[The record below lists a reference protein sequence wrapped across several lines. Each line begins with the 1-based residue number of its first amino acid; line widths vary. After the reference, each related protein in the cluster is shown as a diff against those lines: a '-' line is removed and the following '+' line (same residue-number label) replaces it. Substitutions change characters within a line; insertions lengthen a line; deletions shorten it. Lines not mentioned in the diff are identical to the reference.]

1 MPVSIKRFAT
11 LPLGAAVLLGGLA
24 LGSAAAF
31 AEPVAMVLDVSEG
44 SEIAPFTEL
53 SDGEVLELGTEIRV
67 ELLDYRKC
75 REIAVIGGKVSAT
88 PEGLEVTEGEMS
100 ELRPGKCIQKADAGS
115 LPAAG
120 GAGLA
125 NSPGQAA
132 INDAAGPAT
141 APAQAAPGGNP
152 QPVETADAGASSPQS
167 KAASVL
173 LRFDGAMRERYDNVF
188 VSIDGGAPQRFAIDD
203 PILTEMPL
211 DGEGE
216 VELRLEGADGS
227 AETPAETRKFTLD
240 DPEDG
245 RATSV
250 ILVK

>member
-1 MPVSIKRFAT
+1 MPVSIKRLAT
-11 LPLGAAVLLGGLA
+11 GPLGAAVLAGGLA
-24 LGSAAAF
+24 LGSSAAF
-31 AEPVAMVLDVSEG
+31 AEPVAMVLDISGG

-53 SDGEVLELGTEIRV
+53 SDGEVLELGEGIRV

-75 REIAVIGGKVSAT
+75 REIAVTGGKVSAT
-88 PEGLEVTEGEMS
+88 ADGLEVSDGEMS
-100 ELRPGKCIQKADAGS
+100 ELRPGKCIQKADAGG
-115 LPAAG
+115 LPPAG

-125 NSPGQAA
+125 SSPGHAA
-132 INDAAGPAT
+132 INDAAGPAS
-141 APAQAAPGGNP
+141 APAQAASASG
-152 QPVETADAGASSPQS
+152 QHQVETADAGAASAQS

-216 VELRLEGADGS
+216 VELRLEGAEGETD
-227 AETPAETRKFTLD
+227 TPAETRKFTLG